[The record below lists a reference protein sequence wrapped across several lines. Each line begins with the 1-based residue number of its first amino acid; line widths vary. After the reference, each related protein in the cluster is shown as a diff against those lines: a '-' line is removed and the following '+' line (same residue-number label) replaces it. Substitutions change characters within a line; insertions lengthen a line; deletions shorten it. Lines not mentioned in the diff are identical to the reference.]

1 MFRISTLLASCFI
14 LVICSMA
21 QAAPVTFFGEDLGLG
36 EETALASFPNSV
48 AAESSFKANLINVS
62 TEDFEGFETGADTVT
77 ANFGTLTAELSG
89 GEILSVASGTTNGF
103 GRYAISG
110 DKFWES
116 AVNFS
121 LTFSNPISAFG
132 FYGTDIGDFNGQ
144 VLLVLTDTKGE
155 NTQLNIGNTVNIN
168 GGSVLYFGFYDL
180 ANSYTSILFSNTAA
194 NADFFGFDDFT
205 IGTFEN
211 IDPNPVVPEPGT
223 VLLLGAGLLGLAYSS
238 RRMKR

>member
-14 LVICSMA
+14 LVVCSMA

-36 EETALASFPNSV
+36 EATALTSFPNSV
-48 AAESSFKANLINVS
+48 AAESSFKANLTGVS
-62 TEDFEGFETGADTVT
+62 TEDFEGFVLGIDTTADF
-77 ANFGTLTAELSG
+77 NGLTAELNG
-89 GEILSVASGTTNGF
+89 GSLSIVTSGTNGY

-110 DKFWES
+110 EQYWES
-116 AVNFS
+116 GGDFSLNFS
-121 LTFSNPISAFG
+121 SPISAFG
-132 FYGTDIGDFNGQ
+132 FYGVDIGDFNGQ
-144 VLLVLTDTKGE
+144 VVLKLTDTTDTITE
-155 NTQLNIGNTVNIN
+155 LNIGNSMNIA

-180 ANSYTSILFSNTAA
+180 LNSYTSILFSNTAA
-194 NADFFGFDDFT
+194 GADYFGFDDFT
-205 IGTFEN
+205 LGTFEN